1 MSVRRTVV
9 PWGKLAGP
17 LERGRVV
24 WVCGLG
30 GQAGDLAGVALEVF
44 QHGQDREGDGGGD
57 GPGDQ
62 VGVGVGDVAADGGEG
77 AGDDQ

>member
-1 MSVRRTVV
+1 MLRSVGLGPAGSAGRREPSAAPALSRRVVVSVRRTVV

-30 GQAGDLAGVALEVF
+30 GQAGDLAGVALQAFE
-44 QHGQDREGDGGGD
+44 HGEHG
-57 GPGDQ
+57 
-62 VGVGVGDVAADGGEG
+62 
-77 AGDDQ
+77 